1 MNVESNPSPMRGR
14 VTSRSEWV
22 IRLVILL
29 GVLLVGA
36 AGVGLLMNRPDAGA
50 AVKILPPRVGAVMSD
65 FRLENMQGGQGG
77 LSDYRGKVVLINTW
91 ATWCPPCQME
101 MPALQA
107 FYAQNRESGF
117 VLLAINAGETR
128 EQAANFAE
136 QYGLSFPILLD
147 PQEQLMDALAIHDY
161 PTSILVGADGLVKAV
176 HIGLFTE
183 DTLQQEIGPYVQR

>member
-1 MNVESNPSPMRGR
+1 MNAEPNRSPAVGR
-14 VTSRSEWV
+14 ATSRSEWV
-22 IRLVILL
+22 MRGMILV
-29 GVLLVGA
+29 GVLLVAA
-36 AGVGLLMNRPDAGA
+36 AGVGLLLKQPGA
-50 AVKILPPRVGAVMSD
+50 AATGKILPPRVGVVMSD
-65 FRLENMQGGQGG
+65 FRLENTQGGQGG
-77 LSDYRGKVVLINTW
+77 IGDYRGKVVLINTW

-107 FYAQNRESGF
+107 FYEQHHDGGF

-128 EQAANFAE
+128 EQAADFAQ

-176 HIGLFTE
+176 HVGLFTE
-183 DTLQQEIGPYVQR
+183 DALQQEIGPYLQR